1 MFQKEKTRFLLQK
14 SSLCLLECTTF
25 SSFGMFT
32 NCVRSNCDHLYHAIF
47 LDLTFEKSK
56 EPNKIL
62 QSDVKRPTFE
72 KKAQSNVYFV
82 GASCKQIYVS
92 WKFFSENFDLGHF
105 VLDTLLNSLCRS
117 TCHAEP
123 IKKKDFDFQ
132 HLISHES
139 HWYSLYVRWR
149 AQFSSLDRSCR

>member
-1 MFQKEKTRFLLQK
+1 MPFFGSAKSVSQVRTRFLLQK
-14 SSLCLLECTTF
+14 SPLCLLECTTF

-56 EPNKIL
+56 EPNKNR

-82 GASCKQIYVS
+82 GASCKQNIRFRKILFRKFWS
-92 WKFFSENFDLGHF
+92 WTLCTWILCLIVYAE
-105 VLDTLLNSLCRS
+105 VLAMQSL
-117 TCHAEP
+117 
-123 IKKKDFDFQ
+123 
-132 HLISHES
+132 
-139 HWYSLYVRWR
+139 
-149 AQFSSLDRSCR
+149 

>member
-1 MFQKEKTRFLLQK
+1 MKKNPQNWNLLFFGITKKVFHKVKTRFLLQK
-14 SSLCLLECTTF
+14 SPLCLLECTTF

-56 EPNKIL
+56 EPNKNR

-82 GASCKQIYVS
+82 GASCKQNIRFMKILFRKFWS
-92 WKFFSENFDLGHF
+92 WTLCTWILCLIVYAE
-105 VLDTLLNSLCRS
+105 VLAMQSL
-117 TCHAEP
+117 
-123 IKKKDFDFQ
+123 
-132 HLISHES
+132 
-139 HWYSLYVRWR
+139 
-149 AQFSSLDRSCR
+149 